1 MWAAAGRG
9 RRTPGEAPH
18 ESAPLAHDS
27 FRGSPEPSDVW
38 TFVLSRSTRIAAQ
51 ALALTGVVAGALA
64 VTVADTS
71 VDVTV
76 DGRTA
81 NVHAF
86 GGTVADVLAGEG
98 ITVGEHDLVS
108 PALTAAVHDGSDIS
122 VQYGRQL
129 KVTTDGRARSYW
141 TTARTVDEALAQLG
155 VRADGAKLSVSRSLP
170 LGRTGLAMTAATRK
184 DVALVVG
191 GKPLQR
197 VTYGTTVAQVLR
209 EAKVTL
215 GPLDRL
221 STTATSRVGDGSRV
235 VVTRVA
241 RKAVAVPVALPFA
254 TTKVESADL
263 VEGTTKVKTAG
274 RPGTARATYV
284 ETWVDGRRTGRA
296 ATGRTVV
303 AKPVARVVLVGTKQP
318 ESTEIPSGGGL
329 NWAAL
334 ADCESSGNPQA
345 VNSNGHYGLYQFS
358 LQTWRGVGGSGNPV
372 NASVAEQT
380 RRAQILYDR
389 SGAGQWSCGRHL
401 FD

>member
-1 MWAAAGRG
+1 M
-9 RRTPGEAPH
+9 
-18 ESAPLAHDS
+18 
-27 FRGSPEPSDVW
+27 
-38 TFVLSRSTRIAAQ
+38 LSRPTRIAAQ

-76 DGRTA
+76 DGRTRA
-81 NVHAF
+81 VHAF

-129 KVTTDGRARSYW
+129 KLTTDGDARTYW

-197 VTYGTTVAQVLR
+197 VTYSTTVAQLLR
-209 EAKVTL
+209 EAKVAL

-221 STTATSRVGDGSRV
+221 STRASSRVGDGSRV

-241 RKAVAVPVALPFA
+241 RKAVAVPVALPFP

-263 VEGTTKVKTAG
+263 LEGTTEVKTAG
-274 RPGTARATYV
+274 RPGTARVTFV
-284 ETWVDGRRTGRA
+284 ETWVDGKRTGRA

-303 AKPVARVVLVGTKQP
+303 AEPVAQVVLVGTQQP
-318 ESTEIPSGGGL
+318 ESTEIPSSGGL

-345 VNSNGHYGLYQFS
+345 VNGNGHYGLYQFS